1 MDDLEDLEN
10 YIDYAVI
17 LSLSLIAISSIYI
30 LDTNNLYTFLGL
42 ISIPILLG
50 FTAEISKAGFSK
62 ATLSTLIIIPF
73 GLISL
78 EFLIAAITIIILT
91 TLTSFFAGGRRFKD
105 FYSATAIPLLL
116 TGVILGGTTFYLTQ
130 TNPTIEET
138 VIDTKQNSINQLM
151 NHTQPQQLITQQEEL
166 QEQQINQSIEN
177 TVTSTQIIV
186 LNQTSNDL
194 NRTQQQN
201 LDEAFQQAKIDL
213 KQQSL
218 EQEDLQQDKEIQEMT
233 NQIVENL
240 VTEENLIL
248 IIPGLALLLYALQP
262 LVGFLTG
269 IFGYG
274 FYRVRSRS

>member
-10 YIDYAVI
+10 YIDHAVI
-17 LSLSLIAISSIYI
+17 LSLSLITISSIYI
-30 LDTNNLYTFLGL
+30 LDTNNIYTFLSL

-73 GLISL
+73 GLISTK
-78 EFLIAAITIIILT
+78 FLIASITIILLT
-91 TLTSFFAGGRRFKD
+91 ILTSFFAGGRRFKD

-116 TGVILGGTTFYLTQ
+116 AGVLLGGTIFYLSQ
-130 TNPTIEET
+130 TSPAIEEN
-138 VIDTKQNSINQLM
+138 VIETKQNSLNQIM
-151 NHTQPQQLITQQEEL
+151 QYTQPQQIITEQENL

-177 TVTSTQIIV
+177 TVTNTQIIV
-186 LNQTSNDL
+186 LNQTDDNL
-194 NRTQQQN
+194 NHTQQEQLN
-201 LDEAFQQAKIDL
+201 EAFKQAETEI
-213 KQQSL
+213 KQSSL
-218 EQEDLQQDKEIQEMT
+218 EQENLHQDQEIEEMT
-233 NQIVENL
+233 EQIIDNL

-269 IFGYG
+269 LFGYG